1 VLIEQVETLTN
12 AYNYIIPMI
21 LSVYG
26 YIYEFLFLFL
36 PQNCINSNFLS
47 MQIWQNY
54 TCTDSG
60 ASSCKYNYRTINP
73 IIYNQLVMAANASYA
88 LYHYTPLLLS
98 LQDCKFVRDTFSSIT
113 TQYCPNLE
121 RNLRLVCAGLA
132 LISAGV
138 LLCLVLWVFYA
149 NRPRR
154 VDEFVP

>member
-1 VLIEQVETLTN
+1 MKFFLFKHKIVLIL
-12 AYNYIIPMI
+12 
-21 LSVYG
+21 
-26 YIYEFLFLFL
+26 
-36 PQNCINSNFLS
+36 NFLS

-54 TCTDSG
+54 TCTESG
-60 ASSCKYNYRTINP
+60 ARSCKYNYRRVNP

-88 LYHYTPLLLS
+88 LYHYTPLLLN
-98 LQDCKFVRDTFSSIT
+98 LQDCKFVRDTFTSIT
-113 TQYCPNLE
+113 MQYCPNLE

-154 VDEFVP
+154 VG